1 MAKNKKLKLTVDN
14 LVTKDSSGSHPKPN
28 GKVDENSH
36 IVVLKEGGSMTAEI
50 VGIIPLVQDKEPQ
63 KTEYEWLC
71 NMVQTI
77 NFKASDAIGWTG
89 PKRRFL
95 FPKVIEGGGMVWVE
109 AFEKGTEPTNSLKNG
124 YLIAAKGKP
133 AILSAIWRE
142 YSPNNDGKDI
152 TKSARKFGDTV
163 QLHIYTQALYG
174 QDVEITLMDHDLL
187 DADDNLAPIPRT
199 DGKPEYEK
207 DKKTPKITLKK
218 FTREVK
224 IYTMLEDERSRP
236 SSIQISDFI
245 QQDKPGSAPGASTG
259 AVRINKTQ
267 KVVLDVFIDD
277 LWAATAG
284 DSLEIYPVVKII
296 SQANAK
302 DTPLTKDYITVKG
315 NINKETALSKVG
327 NKPVIVGDIPT
338 NPKRFNPCKYA
349 MIKVKDKEGEWPV
362 FDENVLEYTDS
373 NNLVFEVIAG
383 EDNAK
388 QTITLTLIDFV
399 SNNDECTGNPKHKGH
414 SIIYYSLIS
423 DGYKDE
429 DEKNKRPEDKDSAL
443 KVKGTN
449 PITVLGVT
457 AKRKTDHSK
466 SYTKIIKHS
475 DTELVFDAMYKYS
488 MLKADGTVD
497 WERIWGYFW
506 LPSVKTDKYPIITQ
520 SCRWKH
526 NLDFIIYPDI
536 KWSLI
541 FGFNVNKEKLETLF
555 PGWCAEKKVKRYEK
569 IGKKITRKIDA
580 QLDRVLPDAISA
592 KERKAI
598 NNDVKGAFT
607 DAYGTPVAA
616 KKKTSTTQEKGKLS
630 TLVDILKE
638 VEISL
643 KTEFN
648 AGQNQGDITQKF
660 VKSVYDKMGGMFD
673 LVTKAVEI
681 IEGKHDP
688 SPNAAGGNESI
699 NEFISKDGLQSRY
712 KHLVES
718 LKRPPQ
724 EVEILYPK
732 IEFSASWQYESI
744 DGEHYPK
751 LKSRKGLSVD
761 VKLKAEPLI
770 GVEIRWHI
778 LDLLA
783 RRHPIAYAVL
793 AAVKTLLAALGDNP
807 DGIKVDFWVK
817 GTIGA
822 EVDFQH
828 NLLAGPKEFTAKGST
843 ALQAGVELDITI
855 KGSIVQGSYEAV
867 AKLGFGA
874 AAQVGMGIEV
884 TLGVDF
890 DGFFTEASLKFE
902 GLKLTF
908 KATAE
913 ASLNKLSRSKKGDKL
928 EREQLMS
935 SGGSIEGEITLGE
948 HTFKTDKIYFK
959 KFENEDD

>member
-14 LVTKDSSGSHPKPN
+14 LVTKDSSGTHTKPN

-36 IVVLKEGGSMTAEI
+36 IVVLKEGGSITAE
-50 VGIIPLVQDKEPQ
+50 VVSIIPMAQDKGPQ
-63 KTEYEWLC
+63 KTEYEWLY

-77 NFKASDAIGWTG
+77 NFKASDAIGWAGST
-89 PKRRFL
+89 RRFR
-95 FPKVIEGGGMVWVE
+95 FPKVLEGGGMVWVE

-124 YLIAAKGKP
+124 YLLAAKGKP
-133 AILSAIWRE
+133 ATLSAIWRE
-142 YSPNNDGKDI
+142 YSPKNDGKDI
-152 TKSARKFGDTV
+152 TESERKFGDTV
-163 QLHIYTQALYG
+163 QLHIYTQALFG
-174 QDVEITLMDHDLL
+174 QDIQITLMDHDLL
-187 DADDNLAPIPRT
+187 DSDDNLAPIPRT

-207 DKKTPKITLKK
+207 DKKTPKITLKQ

-224 IYTMLEDERSRP
+224 IYTMLEDERSR
-236 SSIQISDFI
+236 SASLQISDFI
-245 QQDKPGSAPGASTG
+245 QEEKIGSAPSASTG
-259 AVRINKTQ
+259 AVQINKIQ

-284 DSLEIYPVVKII
+284 NSLKIYPVLKII
-296 SQANAK
+296 SQPNAK
-302 DTPLTKDYITVKG
+302 DAPLTKAYITVSG

-349 MIKVKDKEGEWPV
+349 MIKVKDKEGEWPI

-373 NNLVFEVIAG
+373 TSLIFEVIAG

-414 SIIYYSLIS
+414 SIIYDSLIS
-423 DGYKDE
+423 DGYKEE
-429 DEKNKRPEDKDSAL
+429 DEKTKRPEDKDPKL
-443 KVKGTN
+443 KVKDSSPVTFM
-449 PITVLGVT
+449 GVT

-488 MLKADGTVD
+488 MLKADGSVD

-506 LPSVKTDKYPIITQ
+506 LPSVKTDNYPVITQ

-526 NLDFIIYPDI
+526 NVDFVIYPDI
-536 KWSLI
+536 KWSLV
-541 FGFNVNKEKLETLF
+541 FGFNVDKEQLETLF
-555 PGWCAEKKVKRYEK
+555 PSWCNEKKVKRYER
-569 IGKKITRKIDA
+569 IGKKITRKIDD
-580 QLDRVLPDAISA
+580 QLDKVLPDKLSK
-592 KERKAI
+592 KERAAI
-598 NNDVKGAFT
+598 NSDAKGTYTDV
-607 DAYGTPVAA
+607 YGKPDTA
-616 KKKTSTTQEKGKLS
+616 KKKSSKTQEKGKLS

-638 VEISL
+638 VEIAL

-648 AGQNQGDITQKF
+648 AGQNQGDITQEF
-660 VKSVYDKMGGMFD
+660 VKSVYARMGGMFD

-688 SPNAAGGNESI
+688 KPNAASGDQTL

-744 DGEHYPK
+744 DGQHYPK
-751 LKSRKGLSVD
+751 LKSRKGLGVD

-793 AAVKTLLAALGDNP
+793 AAVKTLLTALGDNP

-874 AAQVGMGIEV
+874 SAQVGMGIEV
-884 TLGVDF
+884 SLGVDF

-908 KATAE
+908 KAVAE
-913 ASLNKLSRSKKGDKL
+913 ASLNKLSRSKKGDKV
-928 EREQLMS
+928 EREQLLS

-948 HTFKTDKIYFK
+948 HTFKTEKLYFK
-959 KFENEDD
+959 KFENEED